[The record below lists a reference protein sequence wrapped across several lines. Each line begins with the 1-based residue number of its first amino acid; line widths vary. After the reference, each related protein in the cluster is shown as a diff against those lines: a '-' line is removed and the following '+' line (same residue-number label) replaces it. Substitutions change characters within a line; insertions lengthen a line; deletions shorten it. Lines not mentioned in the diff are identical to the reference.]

1 MSFVPTHIVSQNVA
15 AMYAEPDSG
24 TELVSQTVM
33 GSPVRVL
40 ETHERFVRIEGEDRY
55 QGWVLSRWLAEPTDT
70 SDYRKTTVA
79 TLICDVHTSPSHD
92 SPLRTK
98 LTAGVPVVIG
108 RQAEVGEYV
117 PLLLP
122 TGETA
127 YTHRVHLTSTYQP
140 EEKLD
145 LATIPASA
153 RRSVIHGLIEG
164 IGETARR
171 FVGTPYLWGGTTPFG
186 IDCSGF
192 VQLVYRLNG
201 LLLLRDAHI
210 QRDDKRFMP
219 IEEGKTMDDAAL
231 APGDLLF
238 FGRRNAS
245 DPPKITHVGMAL
257 GDGTFIHSAG
267 SGRGNVITSCAD
279 PEFAP
284 SYIDARRISHLAG
297 TLLPSRS
304 PDADLSIDSA

>member
-1 MSFVPTHIVSQNVA
+1 MSLPQTHIVTQNVVS
-15 AMYAEPDSG
+15 MYAEPDSS

-40 ETHERFVRIEGEDRY
+40 ETRERFSRIEGEDRY
-55 QGWVLSRWLAEPTDT
+55 QGWVLSRWLAEPIDT

-79 TLICDVHTSPSHD
+79 TLFCDVHTGPSHEA
-92 SPLRTK
+92 PLRTR
-98 LTAGVPVVIG
+98 LTAGVPVVID

-145 LATIPASA
+145 LASLPAGA
-153 RRSVIHGLIEG
+153 KRSVLYSLIEG
-164 IGETARR
+164 IGEAARR
-171 FVGTPYLWGGTTPFG
+171 FIGTPYLWGGTTPFG

-201 LLLLRDAHI
+201 LLLLRDADI
-210 QRDDKRFMP
+210 QRNDNRFMP
-219 IEEGKTMDDAAL
+219 VEEGKPMAEAAL

-238 FGRRNAS
+238 FGRRS
-245 DPPKITHVGMAL
+245 TTDPPKITHVGMAL

-267 SGRGNVITSCAD
+267 SGRGNLITSCSD
-279 PEFAP
+279 PEFIA
-284 SYIDARRISHLAG
+284 SYIDARRL
-297 TLLPSRS
+297 S
-304 PDADLSIDSA
+304 PDSDLSIDSA

>member
-1 MSFVPTHIVSQNVA
+1 MRVAPTRIVSQNVVS
-15 AMYAEPDSG
+15 MYAEPESG
-24 TELVSQTVM
+24 TELVSQAVL

-40 ETHERFVRIEGEDRY
+40 EIRDRFSLIEGEDCY
-55 QGWVLSRWLAEPTDT
+55 QGWVLSRWLAEPIDT

-79 TLICDVHTSPSHD
+79 TLICEVHTGPSHE

-98 LTAGVPVVIG
+98 LTAGAPVVID

-127 YTHRVHLTSTYQP
+127 FTHRLHLTSTYQP

-145 LATIPASA
+145 LNALPAHAKRAVLS
-153 RRSVIHGLIEG
+153 GLIEG

-201 LLLLRDAHI
+201 LLLLRDANL
-210 QRDDKRFMP
+210 QRDDKRFTA
-219 IEEGKTMDDAAL
+219 IEDGKTMEQAAL

-238 FGRRNAS
+238 FGRREGA
-245 DPPKITHVGMAL
+245 DAPRITHVGMAL

-267 SGRGNVITSCAD
+267 SGRGNLITSCSD
-279 PEFAP
+279 PEFAA
-284 SYIDARRISHLAG
+284 SYIDARRL
-297 TLLPSRS
+297 S
-304 PDADLSIDSA
+304 PDSDLSIDSA